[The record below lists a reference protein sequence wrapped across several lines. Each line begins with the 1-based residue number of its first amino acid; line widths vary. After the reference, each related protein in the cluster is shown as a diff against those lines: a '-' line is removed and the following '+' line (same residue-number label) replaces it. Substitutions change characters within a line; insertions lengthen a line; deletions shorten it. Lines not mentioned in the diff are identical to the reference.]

1 MSGPGQGIVPIWLL
15 HTDDHILPS
24 AVSVLR
30 LQDCEMNCFLLA
42 RAVAEYD
49 PVIINHVPQVGSFV
63 VVNVERM
70 VGAYFACSFFHLS
83 AREVPG

>member
-1 MSGPGQGIVPIWLL
+1 
-15 HTDDHILPS
+15 
-24 AVSVLR
+24 
-30 LQDCEMNCFLLA
+30 MNCFLLA